1 MLLEELADLLGS
13 TIPAGA
19 KRGTIRG
26 DFSKETVV
34 MANREK
40 QAIRNFIHA
49 SGDAK
54 EDEEEIKLWFRDE
67 GISLVPLL

>member
-1 MLLEELADLLGS
+1 
-13 TIPAGA
+13 
-19 KRGTIRG
+19 
-26 DFSKETVV
+26 

-40 QAIRNFIHA
+40 QAIRSFIHA

-67 GISLVPLL
+67 GD